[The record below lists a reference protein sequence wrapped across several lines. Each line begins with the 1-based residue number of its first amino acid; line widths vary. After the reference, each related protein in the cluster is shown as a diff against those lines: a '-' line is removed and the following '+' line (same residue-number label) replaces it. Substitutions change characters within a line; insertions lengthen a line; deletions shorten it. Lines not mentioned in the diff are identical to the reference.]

1 MTSVELLNKLL
12 QNEIPEFDG
21 TIENRNTFINDNP
34 TQNGI
39 GKYRNGVEVGS
50 ICHWVDK
57 PYPESVELVV
67 LRKATRRELKIW
79 NAYKQMID
87 ALYNKGETNIEN

>member
-21 TIENRNTFINDNP
+21 TIENRNTFINDTP
-34 TQNGI
+34 ILVTPVGF
-39 GKYRNGVEVGS
+39 KKCVASAKLGS
-50 ICHWVDK
+50 ICRWVDK

-79 NAYKQMID
+79 NAYKQMVD
-87 ALYNKGETNIEN
+87 ALYQKGE